1 MIDSEISTP
10 GPRSVV
16 RPAVPDKNM
25 NMIAS
30 HTRGWGGRQPTS
42 RIKTSQTKRRHV
54 RSRRKLCRLNPPCA
68 CMHPSKIVSPLLA
81 TADRPAVTFPPDICT
96 WTAAALVRSGFQAA
110 RFYPG
115 GPRLPVARLRVA
127 SRMCL
132 PISSFGLTGW
142 RGRGDIHRLV
152 DRR

>member
-25 NMIAS
+25 IAF

-81 TADRPAVTFPPDICT
+81 AADRPAVTFPPSPHARRQHMDSAGSI
-96 WTAAALVRSGFQAA
+96 RISGSQI
-110 RFYPG
+110 
-115 GPRLPVARLRVA
+115 LP
-127 SRMCL
+127 
-132 PISSFGLTGW
+132 
-142 RGRGDIHRLV
+142 GDIHRLARQSLKWCAACALSDV
-152 DRR
+152 ATVGVLSAVCTREPGR